1 MKEMLLM
8 KHSKPKETEKNF
20 GEVPYRLVLGQ

>member
-8 KHSKPKETEKNF
+8 KYLKLKEIEKNF
-20 GEVPYRLVLGQ
+20 GEVFYRLVLG